1 MFNLSGDA
9 LIDGYIRFET
19 ETNTSGVIGF
29 LDYGTTDGAALSAV
43 EAQGEGYS
51 NLVFSQVVE
60 GGSFYTGLALLNPNN
75 EPSIVTLDVFDT
87 GGNRTGSAIVNLDS
101 GEREAGLLSD
111 FLQSNVNQFGGF
123 VRITATRPIFALELF
138 GSSNA
143 RFLASV
149 PAQGES
155 LKPQTSGSLVDA
167 AAGAN
172 VISNDGSTSLLI
184 PSMALKSNSSIKVE
198 PISVSGLPLVS
209 GGLQPISAVEA
220 TPAGTQ
226 FQIPVRLTFPVNAN
240 LDPGT
245 KIPLVIFDPQTL
257 TYQPTEF
264 VATVD
269 NSGRTASAEV
279 THFTQYVASV
289 AGTLL
294 TISNITPST
303 VKAGDTITITGNSF
317 CSARPQNSVTFAGA
331 NNTSIQGSVLSIS
344 SASIQAQV
352 PSGAVSGPVIVDS
365 CQKTSTGYS
374 ITVFSPNPAPGTISL
389 SLSWATVGTLS
400 VSEGIS
406 GTGFITNSVV
416 NYDGVAIPTTF
427 VNSTLLNVTLGP
439 FTSTGIHHLNVVNP
453 APGGGT
459 SNTVDFTVI
468 ASTTTITSFTP
479 TTGPTGSSVT
489 ISGTNFTG
497 ATAVLF
503 NGVSASFT
511 VTSATTI
518 QATVPAG
525 ATTGPLK
532 VTTPGGTATSASSF
546 TVSIP
551 INPPAITGFTPTTGP
566 AGTSVTISGTN
577 FTGATAVKF
586 NGTSASF
593 TVTSATAIQATV
605 PAGATSGPITVT
617 TPGGTAT
624 SSGSFTVVN
633 GPVIS
638 GFTPASGPVG
648 TSVTISGSGFTGA
661 TAVAFNGTSAS
672 FTVTS
677 ATAIQATVPAAA
689 TTGPLKVTTPG
700 GTATSTSSFT
710 VSIPPTITS
719 FTPTTGPTGT
729 SVTISGTNF
738 TGATTVRFNGVS
750 ATFTVS
756 SATAIQATVPAGATT
771 GPLTVTTPGGTATS
785 ASSFTVSTPAPAPSL
800 MAAYAFDEGSG
811 NVASATVGNP
821 LALFNTT

>member
-1 MFNLSGDA
+1 MEPQTEPRYPPWRRKGKVIRIWFSLRSSKEGVFTLVWPFSMRTTNPPSSPWMFS
-9 LIDGYIRFET
+9 IR
-19 ETNTSGVIGF
+19 
-29 LDYGTTDGAALSAV
+29 
-43 EAQGEGYS
+43 
-51 NLVFSQVVE
+51 
-60 GGSFYTGLALLNPNN
+60 
-75 EPSIVTLDVFDT
+75 
-87 GGNRTGSAIVNLDS
+87 GNRTGSALVNLDS

-138 GSSNA
+138 GSRNA
-143 RFLASV
+143 TFLASV

-317 CSARPQNSVTFAGA
+317 CGSRPQTSVTFAGA

-427 VNSTLLNVTLGP
+427 VNSTLLNVPLGP

-459 SNTVDFTVI
+459 SNTVDFTVM

-479 TTGPTGSSVT
+479 TTGPTGTSVT
-489 ISGTNFTG
+489 VSGTNFTG

-503 NGVSASFT
+503 NGVSAS
-511 VTSATTI
+511 
-518 QATVPAG
+518 
-525 ATTGPLK
+525 
-532 VTTPGGTATSASSF
+532 
-546 TVSIP
+546 
-551 INPPAITGFTPTTGP
+551 
-566 AGTSVTISGTN
+566 
-577 FTGATAVKF
+577 
-586 NGTSASF
+586 
-593 TVTSATAIQATV
+593 
-605 PAGATSGPITVT
+605 
-617 TPGGTAT
+617 
-624 SSGSFTVVN
+624 
-633 GPVIS
+633 
-638 GFTPASGPVG
+638 
-648 TSVTISGSGFTGA
+648 
-661 TAVAFNGTSAS
+661 
-672 FTVTS
+672 
-677 ATAIQATVPAAA
+677 
-689 TTGPLKVTTPG
+689 
-700 GTATSTSSFT
+700 
-710 VSIPPTITS
+710 
-719 FTPTTGPTGT
+719 
-729 SVTISGTNF
+729 
-738 TGATTVRFNGVS
+738 
-750 ATFTVS
+750 FTVS

-785 ASSFTVSTPAPAPSL
+785 ASSFTVSIPPTITGTTPTHAPI
-800 MAAYAFDEGSG
+800 
-811 NVASATVGNP
+811 
-821 LALFNTT
+821 